1 MTIQI
6 SRDELDVLYRTD
18 FSAFIERSFR
28 ELNSTTEYLPNW
40 HIDVIASEL
49 EKCRLGETTRLI
61 LNEPPRSL
69 KSHCASI
76 ALTAWLL
83 GHDPTS
89 QIICVSYAQDFADK
103 LASDCRTLMFSPW
116 YARLFPNPRL
126 ASSRPAL
133 HELKT
138 TAGGVRMATSVGGV
152 LMGRGANYIIIDDP
166 SKADE
171 ALSEALRNAVNS
183 WYDHTLISRLNN
195 KKTGRIVLVMQR
207 LHENDLTGH
216 VQTQGPWKI
225 VRFPAIA
232 EEDEAFSFQ
241 TVFGMQTHVRK
252 VGEALHPEREPLETL
267 AQIRQVQGEYHFAAQ
282 YQQSPAPLGGGMIK
296 VDWFNTY
303 SQANVP
309 AEFDMTLQSWDTAN
323 KPGELN
329 DFSVCT
335 TWGIKEKKLFLL
347 HVLRKRLNYPD
358 LKRAVMEQAEA
369 FSPQTIL
376 IEDKA
381 SGTQLIQDLIAE
393 RVYTVKAYESKLD
406 KSMRLYSV
414 SNVIENGL
422 VYLPEKASWLVEYLH
437 EISIFPNGK
446 FDDMVDSTSQALDWI
461 KQGNGSGWME
471 TFAREHARCRREGL
485 PWIDTLNSV
494 NGASKPRKTRTE
506 QCKRCQNRD
515 LLRLN
520 DDVICTKCKWKD
532 RESWIIPGRTR
543 A

>member
-1 MTIQI
+1 MIQI
-6 SRDELDVLYRTD
+6 NRNQLDVIYRTD

-28 ELNSTTEYLPNW
+28 ELNPTTEYLDNW
-40 HIDVIASEL
+40 HIDAIASEL
-49 EKCRLGETTRLI
+49 EKCRSGETTRLI
-61 LNEPPRSL
+61 VNEPPRSL

-76 ALTAWLL
+76 ALPAWLL

-89 QIICVSYAQDFADK
+89 QIICVSYAQDLSNK
-103 LASDCRTLMFSPW
+103 LASDCRTLMSSPW
-116 YARLFPNPRL
+116 YKRLFPTRL
-126 ASSRPAL
+126 SSSRPSL
-133 HELKT
+133 QELAT

-152 LMGRGANYIIIDDP
+152 LMGRGADYIIVDDP

-183 WYDHTLISRLNN
+183 WHDHTLISRLND
-195 KKTGRIVLVMQR
+195 KKTGRILLVMQR

-216 VQTQGPWKI
+216 VQTQGLWKI
-225 VRFPAIA
+225 IRFPAIA

-241 TVFGMQTHVRK
+241 TAFGMQTHMRK
-252 VGEALHPEREPLETL
+252 VGEALHPGREPLETL

-282 YQQSPAPLGGGMIK
+282 YQQNPAPLGGGMIK
-296 VDWFNTY
+296 EEWFNTY

-309 AEFDMTLQSWDTAN
+309 TEFDMILQSWDTAN

-335 TWGIKEKKLFLL
+335 TWGIKDKKFFLL

-369 FSPQTIL
+369 FSPQTVL
-376 IEDKA
+376 VEDQA

-393 RVYTVKAYESKLD
+393 RIYAVKAFVSKLD
-406 KSMRLYSV
+406 KSMRLHSV
-414 SNVIENGL
+414 SNLIENGL
-422 VYLPEKASWLVEYLH
+422 VYIPEKASWLPEYLH
-437 EISIFPNGK
+437 EIAVFPNGK
-446 FDDMVDSTSQALDWI
+446 FDDQVDSTSQALGWI
-461 KQGNGSGWME
+461 KQGNGSGWVE
-471 TFAREHARCRREGL
+471 TIAREHARCRREGL
-485 PWIDTLNSV
+485 PWTDPLYTL

-532 RESWIIPGRTR
+532 RESWIIPGLTR